1 MRKTILALLSILV
14 ASFVACKHGCLPC
27 DLTQINA
34 CQSKNP
40 PIVCIDGDTLIPS
53 QDPVHV
59 KSGQTAHFYLTT
71 GHGNLTITCEV
82 GTPVDYVSHEGGHA
96 WVHAKAVE
104 KPEKHK
110 YTIEVDGR
118 RNDPEMVIEP

>member
-1 MRKTILALLSILV
+1 MRKTILPFLSVLV
-14 ASFVACKHGCLPC
+14 VSIAACKHGCLPC

-53 QDPVHV
+53 QNPVHI

-71 GHGNLTITCEV
+71 GRGTLTIICD
-82 GTPVDYVSHEGGHA
+82 PKASVDYVSHDSGHA
-96 WVHAKAVE
+96 WVHAKPVDKAE
-104 KPEKHK
+104 QTK
-110 YTIEVDGR
+110 YTIDVDGR
-118 RNDPEMVIEP
+118 KNDPEMVIEP